1 MKKLTSLLVLLLLFL
16 LLSAGKN
23 SGKNLSLQYPASWP
37 KPLYDFSKQPLQQ
50 AKIDLGRMLFYDP
63 VLSRDS
69 SISCSSCHLNYTAF
83 THVDHA
89 LSHGIGDSIGIRNS
103 PVLIN
108 LAWMRLLMWDGA
120 VNHIDVQA
128 LAPIT
133 HPKEMGESFP
143 KVIAKLQRSKFYPKY
158 FEKAFGQKTI
168 TGEHVLLAMAQFQL
182 TLVSSNSKYDQVM
195 RKEKNVSFSAQ
206 EERGHQLFMQHCNR
220 CHNAPLFTNHQF
232 MSNGIPPDPNIN
244 DEGRKKIT
252 QQERDRYLFKVPT
265 LRNIE
270 FSYPYMHDGRF
281 KSLYEV
287 LNHYA
292 NAQNSVTDQD
302 ETLQKGL
309 VLSQHE
315 KTDLVSFLLTLSD
328 KSFLFNVDF
337 AYPKN
342 LFEQAK
348 EIK

>member
-1 MKKLTSLLVLLLLFL
+1 MKKLMTLSLFFLLFL
-16 LLSAGKN
+16 LLAAGKN
-23 SGKNLSLQYPASWP
+23 KSKNTQLDYPSSWP

-50 AKIDLGRMLFYDP
+50 AKIDLGKMLFYDP

-89 LSHGIGDSIGIRNS
+89 LSHGIGDSIGTRNS

-108 LAWMRLLMWDGA
+108 LAWMSLLMWDGA

-133 HPKEMGESFP
+133 HPKEMGETFTN
-143 KVIAKLQRSKFYPKY
+143 VISKLQRSKFYPMY
-158 FEKAFGQKTI
+158 FERAFGQKTI
-168 TGEHVLLAMAQFQL
+168 TGERVLLAMAQFQL
-182 TLVSSNSKYDQVM
+182 TLVSSNAKYDQVM
-195 RKEKNVSFSAQ
+195 RKEKNISFTAQ
-206 EERGHQLFMQHCNR
+206 EEHGHQLFLQHCSR
-220 CHNAPLFTNHQF
+220 CHTPPLFTNNQF
-232 MSNGIPPDPNIN
+232 MSNGISPNTQLN

-252 QQERDRYLFKVPT
+252 QQEKDKYLFKVPT

-281 KSLYEV
+281 KTLYEV
-287 LNHYA
+287 LNHYSGIHKGIP
-292 NAQNSVTDQD
+292 NQD
-302 ETLQKGL
+302 EILQNGISLDQKD
-309 VLSQHE
+309 

-328 KSFLFNVDF
+328 KTFLFNQAF

-342 LFEQAK
+342 LFEEAK